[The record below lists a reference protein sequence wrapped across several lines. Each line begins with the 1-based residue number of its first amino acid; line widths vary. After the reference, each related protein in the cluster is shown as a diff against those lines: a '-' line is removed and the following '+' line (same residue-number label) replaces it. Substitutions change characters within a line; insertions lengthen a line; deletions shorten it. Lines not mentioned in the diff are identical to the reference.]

1 MWLIGLGFHANQG
14 PRGTSLGEATM
25 GTCKQDSGT
34 RASEKEQ
41 LLDIFLVAVTAA
53 KLSAPGPVKFIS
65 PFPSCIFLPFPE
77 AALN

>member
-41 LLDIFLVAVTAA
+41 LLDIFLVAVAAA
-53 KLSAPGPVKFIS
+53 KLSAPGPVKFT
-65 PFPSCIFLPFPE
+65 PPSLPAYFYLFLK
-77 AALN
+77 LL